1 MIARILSA
9 ALILFPAR
17 AVLASDWPC
26 QIESPQGMITLY
38 QPQID
43 TYRENSMSAR
53 AALSVTPTGATEP
66 VFGAVWLDCR
76 VATDGPR
83 KTVRLMDVK
92 VSEIKFPEGKA
103 EETGAITSAIEEKM
117 PALDITFSLD
127 EVRGALDA
135 AQKEKETAGQIE
147 VTPPRIIVKDHPAV
161 LVLLDGEPV
170 FIDAE
175 GTSLRRVANTP
186 FFLVQE
192 TGSADLYLKGGDIWY
207 RAREIAGP
215 WTVTENPPHEAL
227 DLAAKSETEAQ
238 AGEDSGSA
246 VAATGTGK
254 IPEIVVS
261 TVPAELVATD
271 GPVQFSPIKG
281 TGLLYAANTSS
292 KLFLSIASQDYY
304 ILVSG
309 RWYDARS
316 LNGPWSFVASDRLPG
331 DFARIPPG
339 SERDDV
345 LASVAGTVPAKE
357 AVLDAQIP
365 QTAAV
370 DRTQATSQVQYD
382 GEPQFE
388 PIENT
393 DMGYAVNASTAVIRV
408 RGLFY
413 DCDRGVWFVGPTPS
427 GPWAVCDAVPPA
439 IYTIPPRYPVYYTR
453 YVRVYSYTPDV
464 VYVGYTPGYTGSY
477 VYGGTVIYGTGY
489 YYRPWYRHYY
499 YPRPWTWGFGFHYN
513 PWTGWSLGYST
524 GWWRPRGWFAYNNW
538 GRVREGWW
546 GPVGYRPMYRAYAGP
561 VYREGYRPVYRPMLP
576 DRGVRGPGTGGARF
590 TGAVRTPTMYDR
602 WSAGVTRPT
611 AGERPRQAV
620 DMARPEARPAPAT
633 GPRGAGRQGVRRAQG
648 GPPRGN
654 PANKNPGGK
663 NFRKNP
669 KPRQEG
675 KRDKQDEGNRR

>member
-1 MIARILSA
+1 
-9 ALILFPAR
+9 
-17 AVLASDWPC
+17 
-26 QIESPQGMITLY
+26 
-38 QPQID
+38 
-43 TYRENSMSAR
+43 
-53 AALSVTPTGATEP
+53 
-66 VFGAVWLDCR
+66 
-76 VATDGPR
+76 
-83 KTVRLMDVK
+83 
-92 VSEIKFPEGKA
+92 
-103 EETGAITSAIEEKM
+103 
-117 PALDITFSLD
+117 
-127 EVRGALDA
+127 
-135 AQKEKETAGQIE
+135 
-147 VTPPRIIVKDHPAV
+147 
-161 LVLLDGEPV
+161 
-170 FIDAE
+170 
-175 GTSLRRVANTP
+175 
-186 FFLVQE
+186 
-192 TGSADLYLKGGDIWY
+192 
-207 RAREIAGP
+207 
-215 WTVTENPPHEAL
+215 
-227 DLAAKSETEAQ
+227 
-238 AGEDSGSA
+238 
-246 VAATGTGK
+246 
-254 IPEIVVS
+254 
-261 TVPAELVATD
+261 
-271 GPVQFSPIKG
+271 
-281 TGLLYAANTSS
+281 
-292 KLFLSIASQDYY
+292 
-304 ILVSG
+304 
-309 RWYDARS
+309 
-316 LNGPWSFVASDRLPG
+316 
-331 DFARIPPG
+331 
-339 SERDDV
+339 
-345 LASVAGTVPAKE
+345 
-357 AVLDAQIP
+357 
-365 QTAAV
+365 
-370 DRTQATSQVQYD
+370 
-382 GEPQFE
+382 
-388 PIENT
+388 
-393 DMGYAVNASTAVIRV
+393 MGYAVNASTAVIRV